1 MLKCYINDIIIKNIL
16 IEGDNLN
23 KNILVIDDDIDLCN
37 LIKKYLE
44 LENYCVCV
52 KHNGIDGLTEALS
65 QNYELIVLDMMLPQK
80 NGLDILEEIRQ
91 KSNVPVLILTAKCDE
106 VDKVLGLR
114 LGADDYLTKPF
125 SMNEFLARTASL
137 IRRFTAL
144 GSQNNTSAHDNSEIT
159 LEFEGL
165 SIFLNTRT
173 VIANNTTAELTAKEF
188 ELLFFL
194 ASNPGRVFTKKQIY
208 TQVWE
213 DEYAF
218 DDNNIMVHIR
228 RLRKKIEPSPDTPKY
243 ILTVWGVGYKFGGT
257 K

>member
-1 MLKCYINDIIIKNIL
+1 M
-16 IEGDNLN
+16 N
-23 KNILVIDDDIDLCN
+23 KHILVIDDDIDLCN

-44 LENYCVCV
+44 LENYCVCT

-80 NGLDILEEIRQ
+80 NGLDILSEVRKE
-91 KSNVPVLILTAKCDE
+91 SNVPVLILTAKCDE
-106 VDKVLGLR
+106 LDKVLGLR

-137 IRRFTAL
+137 IRRFTSL
-144 GSQNNTSAHDNSEIT
+144 GSQNNISNQTDNEVQ

-173 VIANNTTAELTAKEF
+173 VIANNTTVELTAKEF

-208 TQVWE
+208 THVWE

>member
-1 MLKCYINDIIIKNIL
+1 M
-16 IEGDNLN
+16 N
-23 KNILVIDDDIDLCN
+23 KHILVIDDDIDLCN

-44 LENYCVCV
+44 LENYCVCT
-52 KHNGIDGLTEALS
+52 KHNGRDGLTEALS

-80 NGLDILEEIRQ
+80 NGLDILSEVRKE
-91 KSNVPVLILTAKCDE
+91 SNVPVLILTAKCDE
-106 VDKVLGLR
+106 LDKVLGLR

-137 IRRFTAL
+137 IRRFTSL
-144 GSQNNTSAHDNSEIT
+144 GSQNNISNQTDNEVQ

-173 VIANNTTAELTAKEF
+173 VIANNTTVELTAKEF

-208 TQVWE
+208 THVWE